1 MKHTVSTDL
10 GFMRRALVLARR
22 GFGRTSPNPCV
33 GAVIARGRRILGE
46 GWHRAA
52 GQPHAEVE
60 AIRDAQRHGHHD
72 LRGAT
77 LFVTLEPCSTRGR
90 TPPCTDAI
98 LAANLRCVVVGAV
111 DPNPAH
117 AGRGLRLLRRAGV
130 RVSRSSLAAE
140 CVALNEAWNRWIV
153 TKRPWVVAKVAMTLD
168 GKIATASGAS
178 RWITGKRAR
187 RVAHQFRT
195 ESDAVLVGVGTLHAD
210 NPSLTARD
218 ARGRSLPQ
226 QPLRVI
232 LDSMART
239 PTKSR
244 VLVSPGGGTIL
255 AVARSAP
262 EARIRRLEVAG
273 ARILRISSPSGRPDP
288 RHLLRSLG
296 RLGVVRLLVEGGA
309 EVLASF
315 FEARL
320 VNEVA
325 FFIAPRILGGVS
337 AKHAVAGD
345 GFFRWH
351 LGPAI
356 EDLRLTRV
364 GSDLLARGRVVP
376 SKKIQVRPI
385 LRRHRVPAW

>member
-1 MKHTVSTDL
+1 MKRPDSTDL
-10 GFMRRALVLARR
+10 SFMRRAIVLARR
-22 GFGRTSPNPCV
+22 GRGRTSPNPCV
-33 GAVIARGRRILGE
+33 GAVIARGRSILGE

-60 AIRDAQRHGHHD
+60 AIRDAQRRGHHD

-77 LFVTLEPCSTRGR
+77 LFVTLEPSSTRGR

-98 LAANLRCVVVGAV
+98 LAANLRRVVVGAV

-130 RVSRSSLAAE
+130 RVARGPLAAE
-140 CVALNEAWNRWIV
+140 CAALNEAWNRWIV

-187 RVAHQFRT
+187 RVAHQFRA
-195 ESDAVLVGVGTLHAD
+195 ESDAVLVGIGTLLAD

-218 ARGRSLPQ
+218 TRGRSLPR

-239 PTKSR
+239 PAKSR
-244 VLVSPGGGTIL
+244 ALVSPGGGTIL

-262 EARIRRLEVAG
+262 EARIRRLEAVG
-273 ARILRISSPSGRPDP
+273 ARILRISSPLGRPDS

-296 RLGVVRLLVEGGA
+296 RLGVVRLLVEGGG

-320 VNEVA
+320 VDEVA
-325 FFIAPRILGGVS
+325 FFIAPRILGGVG

-345 GFFRWH
+345 GFFRWC
-351 LGPAI
+351 LGPEI

-364 GSDLLARGRVVP
+364 GSDLLAWGRVAP
-376 SKKIQVRPI
+376 FKKFQVRPL
-385 LRRHRVPAW
+385 LRRRHVPAW